1 MTPKK
6 SFPKP
11 QS

>member
-6 SFPKP
+6 SFTKP